1 MLTANFI
8 DNAKVMSKGQVT
20 IPKDV
25 REVLGIESGDRVTF
39 VVENGTVRIVN
50 SAIYAMQMLQNSLE
64 GEAEKAGLTSDDD
77 INALVKELRA
87 EN

>member
-1 MLTANFI
+1 MLAANFI

-50 SAIYAMQMLQNSLE
+50 SAIYAMQVMQNILE
-64 GEAEKAGLTSDDD
+64 GEAEKADLTSEDD

>member
-1 MLTANFI
+1 MLAANFI

-25 REVLGIESGDRVTF
+25 RDVLGIESGDRVTF

-64 GEAEKAGLTSDDD
+64 GEKAGLTTEDD

-87 EN
+87 ED